1 VKNHSAIDPIDLA
14 ARLVRCPSVT
24 PAEGGALGLLQ
35 EVLEPLGFD
44 CQRLKFSDPDSPQ
57 VENLYARIGSGPPH
71 FCFAGHTD
79 VVPVG
84 DAAAWSVDPFAGE
97 IREGRLWGRG
107 ACDMKGAI
115 ASFVAAAGRFLEQRE
130 DFSGSLSLLITGD
143 EEGPAVNGTKK
154 VLEWL
159 RERNETIDAC
169 LVGEPTNAQ
178 ELGDTIKIGRRGS
191 LSGWLTVPGRQ
202 GHTAY
207 PQLADNPIPR
217 LVRMLAHLTQAELD
231 QGNAH
236 FQPSTIA
243 LTSVDVGNP
252 AANVIP
258 AEARA
263 AFNIRF
269 NDEHTGAALENWL
282 RAGFDAVG
290 GAYEL
295 EVRVS
300 GEAFLTPPGAFSELL
315 AGAIETSL
323 GRRPELGTAG
333 GTSDARFIRGHAPVA
348 EFGLVGQS
356 MHQVDENTPVAEIQ
370 SLARAYQAILE
381 AYFAT

>member
-24 PAEGGALGLLQ
+24 PAEGGALSLLQ
-35 EVLEPLGFD
+35 EVLAPLGFD
-44 CQRLKFSDPDSPQ
+44 CQRLKFSDPDSPE

-115 ASFVAAAGRFLEQRE
+115 ASFVAAAGRFLDERG

-217 LVRMLAHLTQAELD
+217 LVQMLAHLTQAELD

-290 GAYEL
+290 GAYQLEL
-295 EVRVS
+295 RVS
-300 GEAFLTPPGAFSELL
+300 GEAFLTPPGEFSELL
-315 AGAIETSL
+315 SGAIEASL

-333 GTSDARFIRGHAPVA
+333 GTSDARFIREQAPVA

-356 MHQVDENTPVAEIQ
+356 MHQIDENTPVAEIVE
-370 SLARAYQAILE
+370 LARAYQAILE
-381 AYFAT
+381 AYFAA